1 MLIMAAVTHGRADLT
16 WQIVELDPPGPG
28 EVLVR
33 LAASGICGTDRR
45 VIDGTRHFALPG
57 VIGHEGSGVV
67 EEVGPGVSDLHPGE
81 HVVLGW
87 ARCGSCPACLAR
99 ATSYCEQTRRATE
112 AGVRVFGPLSGQGA
126 YRFPDGKHL
135 GGHFF
140 GQSSLASHTVVAASS
155 LVPID
160 RRLPLAKLA
169 PLGCGFSTAF
179 HAVDDVIEPQPGANV
194 VVLGIGAVGS
204 AAIVAAKMA
213 GAHVVAADRK
223 PGKLQLAAQFGADP
237 LAIEDPAELPNLLRN
252 QLGRRPDAVVECTG
266 NPQLAEAAAAAVG
279 SRGVCA
285 LIGGSRAGTNISLDH
300 NRLVWGKRVQGVLG
314 AGDINRTIGRLA
326 NLCQDGSFPLD
337 RLVQVYPSDRLSE
350 ALADQATG
358 LVIKPVVLAPAI
370 SGAPNQL

>member
-67 EEVGPGVSDLHPGE
+67 KEVGPGVSDLHPGE

-87 ARCGSCPACLAR
+87 ARCGICPACLAQ

-112 AGVRVFGPLSGQGA
+112 AGIRVFGPLSGHGA

-179 HAVDDVIEPQPGANV
+179 HAVDDVIDPQPGANV
-194 VVLGIGAVGS
+194 VVLGVGAVGS

-223 PGKLQLAAQFGADP
+223 PGKLQLAAQLGADP

-266 NPQLAEAAAAAVG
+266 NP
-279 SRGVCA
+279 
-285 LIGGSRAGTNISLDH
+285 
-300 NRLVWGKRVQGVLG
+300 
-314 AGDINRTIGRLA
+314 
-326 NLCQDGSFPLD
+326 
-337 RLVQVYPSDRLSE
+337 
-350 ALADQATG
+350 
-358 LVIKPVVLAPAI
+358 
-370 SGAPNQL
+370 

>member
-99 ATSYCEQTRRATE
+99 ATSYCEQTRQATE
-112 AGVRVFGPLSGQGA
+112 AGVRVFGPLNGHGA

-194 VVLGIGAVGS
+194 VVLGVGAVGS

-223 PGKLQLAAQFGADP
+223 PGKLQLAAQLGADP

-252 QLGRRPDAVVECTG
+252 QLGRRPDAVGE
-266 NPQLAEAAAAAVG
+266 
-279 SRGVCA
+279 
-285 LIGGSRAGTNISLDH
+285 
-300 NRLVWGKRVQGVLG
+300 
-314 AGDINRTIGRLA
+314 
-326 NLCQDGSFPLD
+326 
-337 RLVQVYPSDRLSE
+337 
-350 ALADQATG
+350 
-358 LVIKPVVLAPAI
+358 
-370 SGAPNQL
+370 

>member
-1 MLIMAAVTHGRADLT
+1 M
-16 WQIVELDPPGPG
+16 
-28 EVLVR
+28 
-33 LAASGICGTDRR
+33 
-45 VIDGTRHFALPG
+45 
-57 VIGHEGSGVV
+57 
-67 EEVGPGVSDLHPGE
+67 
-81 HVVLGW
+81 
-87 ARCGSCPACLAR
+87 
-99 ATSYCEQTRRATE
+99 
-112 AGVRVFGPLSGQGA
+112 
-126 YRFPDGKHL
+126 
-135 GGHFF
+135 
-140 GQSSLASHTVVAASS
+140 
-155 LVPID
+155 PID

-223 PGKLQLAAQFGADP
+223 PGKLQLAAQLGADP